1 MEAAFPERL
10 RFDRFSE
17 QTDRWRGRKR
27 RCSAVRSSCWRW
39 RCRRLTGRRTNRSP
53 WVPPSWTTWTHA
65 SAWPGEWIMTS
76 THRGRG
82 PRLRAVW
89 CHLNLGTTMAVLGLL
104 ACYYCVNTKLIT
116 IDNILARTVA
126 AFFLQFVFV
135 SLLLIGPE
143 LKFLYQFK
151 FHHPVLVL
159 YLPTSAT

>member
-1 MEAAFPERL
+1 
-10 RFDRFSE
+10 
-17 QTDRWRGRKR
+17 
-27 RCSAVRSSCWRW
+27 
-39 RCRRLTGRRTNRSP
+39 
-53 WVPPSWTTWTHA
+53 
-65 SAWPGEWIMTS
+65 
-76 THRGRG
+76 
-82 PRLRAVW
+82 
-89 CHLNLGTTMAVLGLL
+89 MAVLGLL